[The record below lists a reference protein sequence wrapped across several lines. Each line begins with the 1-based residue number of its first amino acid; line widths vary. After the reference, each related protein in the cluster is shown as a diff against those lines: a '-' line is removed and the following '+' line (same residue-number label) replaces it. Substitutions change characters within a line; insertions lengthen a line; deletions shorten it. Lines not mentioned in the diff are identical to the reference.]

1 MKSVH
6 EWSID
11 ISIFDLDTTRSI
23 FGAFSFYVLLRR
35 SILKFRKD
43 RTMPLDGRKLSAT
56 RRWKVGKEME
66 RSTV

>member
-6 EWSID
+6 ESID
-11 ISIFDLDTTRSI
+11 IPIFDLDTTRFIS
-23 FGAFSFYVLLRR
+23 GAFSFHALLRP

-43 RTMPLDGRKLSAT
+43 RTMPFDGRKPSAT
-56 RRWKVGKEME
+56 RRWKVEKEME